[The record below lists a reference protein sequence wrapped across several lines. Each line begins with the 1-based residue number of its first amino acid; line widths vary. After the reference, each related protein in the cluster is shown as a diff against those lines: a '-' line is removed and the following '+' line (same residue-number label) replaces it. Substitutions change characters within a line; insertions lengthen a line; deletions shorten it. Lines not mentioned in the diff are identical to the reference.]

1 MDKLVTIKLNGDL
14 HQGFRVSLEVGK
26 QNQLPEIETC
36 GYLPKSPELAHCLTQ
51 HWDHQYRSLGSPARL
66 KAKRVIY
73 DGSLNKKLEA
83 CQKSSLQLRGLFN
96 QWLNSEQFL
105 LLDKRIREAL
115 SRDEEIKFLVR
126 SEDANLQKLP
136 WHLWDLVE
144 RYPQAEVVMGSFY
157 LERNK
162 IATPVFNR
170 SKLRVLA
177 ILGHSEG
184 ININADRQYLESLPN
199 TKVVF
204 LVEPKHQE
212 LNEQLWKHSWDL
224 IFFAGHSE
232 SEGETGR
239 IYLNQTES
247 LTINELR
254 YGLQKAVANG
264 LQLAIF
270 NSCDGLALAQQLNK
284 LQIPQMIVMRELVPD
299 RVAQDFLKHFLTA
312 WGESKSLNCAVR
324 EARERLQGLE
334 SEFPCASW
342 LPIVF
347 QNPAASS
354 VELEKKLNPPSLFK
368 AIAQFFSRIIAS
380 LTTWSWPASIFA
392 LLLTLAFLT
401 NNYLLQSL
409 SLNHSLTKDNISY
422 LAQQKPAVV
431 DLGAEQA
438 LWELVFTQQIAQSK
452 IVTLEQNGRF
462 LTNHFPDYQCS
473 NTDDVQGIISST
485 GEVDLLLKSSQSG
498 TELSFQS

>member
-184 ININADRQYLESLPN
+184 ININADRQYL
-199 TKVVF
+199 
-204 LVEPKHQE
+204 
-212 LNEQLWKHSWDL
+212 
-224 IFFAGHSE
+224 
-232 SEGETGR
+232 
-239 IYLNQTES
+239 
-247 LTINELR
+247 
-254 YGLQKAVANG
+254 
-264 LQLAIF
+264 
-270 NSCDGLALAQQLNK
+270 
-284 LQIPQMIVMRELVPD
+284 
-299 RVAQDFLKHFLTA
+299 
-312 WGESKSLNCAVR
+312 
-324 EARERLQGLE
+324 
-334 SEFPCASW
+334 
-342 LPIVF
+342 
-347 QNPAASS
+347 
-354 VELEKKLNPPSLFK
+354 
-368 AIAQFFSRIIAS
+368 
-380 LTTWSWPASIFA
+380 
-392 LLLTLAFLT
+392 
-401 NNYLLQSL
+401 
-409 SLNHSLTKDNISY
+409 
-422 LAQQKPAVV
+422 
-431 DLGAEQA
+431 
-438 LWELVFTQQIAQSK
+438 
-452 IVTLEQNGRF
+452 
-462 LTNHFPDYQCS
+462 
-473 NTDDVQGIISST
+473 
-485 GEVDLLLKSSQSG
+485 
-498 TELSFQS
+498 